1 MMSIFEVATRR
12 KYRFQLNGSLTTE
25 DLWDL
30 SPENLDKIFKG
41 LNTQLK
47 KSSEESL
54 LATRTKEDEDL
65 LHKIEIV
72 KYIVAVKLAEKE
84 AAQAAKARKEQKQK
98 LMALIEEKQTEN
110 LKNMPLEQL
119 EAMLKGMEG

>member
-41 LNTQLK
+41 LNAQLK

-84 AAQAAKARKEQKQK
+84 AAQAAKARKEHKQK

>member
-1 MMSIFEVATRR
+1 MSTFEIATRR

-30 SPENLDKIFKG
+30 SLENLDKIFKG
-41 LNTQLK
+41 LNAQLK

-54 LATRTKEDEDL
+54 LVTRTKEDEDL

-72 KYIVAVKLAEKE
+72 KHIVAVKLDEKE

-98 LMALIEEKQTEN
+98 IMAILDEKKDKALHDMTT
-110 LKNMPLEQL
+110 EQL
-119 EAMLKGMEG
+119 EAMLKGLEG

>member
-1 MMSIFEVATRR
+1 MMSTFEIATRR

-30 SPENLDKIFKG
+30 SLENLDKIFKG
-41 LNTQLK
+41 LNAQLK

-54 LATRTKEDEDL
+54 LVTRTKEDEDL
-65 LHKIEIV
+65 LHKVEIV
-72 KYIVAVKLAEKE
+72 KHIVAVKLDEKE

-98 LMALIEEKQTEN
+98 IMALIEEKQTEN
-110 LKNMPLEQL
+110 LKSMPLEQL
-119 EAMLKGMEG
+119 EAMLKGLEG

>member
-1 MMSIFEVATRR
+1 MFEIATRR

-30 SPENLDKIFKG
+30 SLENLDKIFKG
-41 LNTQLK
+41 LNAQLK

-54 LATRTKEDEDL
+54 LVTRTKEDEDL
-65 LHKIEIV
+65 LHKVEIV
-72 KYIVAVKLAEKE
+72 KHIVAVKLDEKE

-98 LMALIEEKQTEN
+98 IMALIEEKQTEN
-110 LKNMPLEQL
+110 LKSMPLEQL
-119 EAMLKGMEG
+119 EAMLKGLEG